1 MPAKATAQR
10 TRRPAKVWAG
20 LATVLGAPDL
30 REKLAVEAIE
40 AIEPMVMSPKQF
52 AAFIKVDIT
61 RWTRLAKDRN
71 IALDS

>member
-1 MPAKATAQR
+1 MATRESLLQ
-10 TRRPAKVWAG
+10 AG
-20 LATVLGAPDL
+20 LAAVLGAPDL

-40 AIEPMVMSPKQF
+40 PMVMSPEQF